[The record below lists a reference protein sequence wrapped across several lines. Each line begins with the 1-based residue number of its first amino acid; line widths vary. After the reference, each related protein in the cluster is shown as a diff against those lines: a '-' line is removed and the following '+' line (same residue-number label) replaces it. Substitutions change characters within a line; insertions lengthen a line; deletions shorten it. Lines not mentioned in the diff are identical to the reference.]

1 MDSIAPSPIDK
12 LQKDL
17 ILLEQART
25 RQIHKNLWL
34 LQLAKGPHMAHYMQ
48 EWNQGVEEQA
58 AIEESAS
65 TLFRLLE
72 IRRWYDGLRRRLVT

>member
-17 ILLEQART
+17 IRLEQART
-25 RQIHKNLWL
+25 RQIHKNLQL
-34 LQLAKGPHMAHYMQ
+34 LKQANGPHMAYYMQ
-48 EWNQGVEEQA
+48 EWSQGIDEQA